1 MFWEIWLEN
10 YRPGPAILVTAAFV
24 GPGTVLAA
32 SKAGAE
38 YGFTLLWAVVFSVF
52 TAIVLQE
59 MAARLGIAS
68 GNGLAQALKDSFSSV
83 PMRIVAVTLV
93 LAAILFGN
101 TAYQTGNIVGA
112 VDGINILTG
121 LNKVAAALIIAIIAL
136 AVVFVG
142 KYSLLQWSLTFLVA
156 VMGLVFVVAAIACW
170 PDLKALGSGL
180 RPNIPDQSAWIVI
193 GLIGT
198 TVVPYNLFLHA
209 SASAQRYRGQDDKS
223 AAIRNSL
230 LDTVIA
236 IAVGGVITASL
247 LITAAATFEPGQL
260 STIRSIAEQLRPSL
274 GDWAESFFAVGLF
287 SAGLT
292 SSITA
297 PIAAGYAA
305 AGCFGWPA
313 SLADI
318 RLKLV
323 ASAVILS
330 GLLAATQFGESPQ
343 EAILVAQIANGLLL
357 PIVAFFLLYAVN
369 NSKLMAGKTNGWLS
383 NTMGLV
389 VVLITVIMAVRQ
401 FNSVWQKIA
410 ALWAAG

>member
-1 MFWEIWLEN
+1 M
-10 YRPGPAILVTAAFV
+10 
-24 GPGTVLAA
+24 
-32 SKAGAE
+32 
-38 YGFTLLWAVVFSVF
+38 
-52 TAIVLQE
+52 
-59 MAARLGIAS
+59 
-68 GNGLAQALKDSFSSV
+68 
-83 PMRIVAVTLV
+83 
-93 LAAILFGN
+93 
-101 TAYQTGNIVGA
+101 
-112 VDGINILTG
+112 
-121 LNKVAAALIIAIIAL
+121 
-136 AVVFVG
+136 VFVG
-142 KYSLLQWSLTFLVA
+142 KYSILQWSLTLLVG

-170 PDLKALGSGL
+170 PELKGLSAGL
-180 RPNIPDQSAWIVI
+180 RPSIPDGSAWIVI

-209 SASAQRYRGQDDKS
+209 SASAQRSRDQTDKA

-236 IAVGGVITASL
+236 IVVGGVITASL

-260 STIRSIAEQLRPSL
+260 TTIRSIAEQLRPSL
-274 GDWAESFFAVGLF
+274 GSWAESFFAVGLF

-313 SLADI
+313 NLSDF

-323 ASAVILS
+323 ASAVILL
-330 GLLAATQFGESPQ
+330 GLFAATQFGKSPQ

-369 NSKLMAGKTNGWLS
+369 SDKLMAGKTNGWLS
-383 NTMGLV
+383 NTLGV
-389 VVLITVIMAVRQ
+389 AVVLVTVIMAARQ
-401 FNSVWQKIA
+401 FNSVWQKIVD
-410 ALWAAG
+410 LWTSG